1 MAIYRLE
8 VLRAP
13 VNNISKIL
21 IMLAVIISFL
31 VAVASIL
38 FSQAAFS
45 QEASGW
51 AAATNALISEFD
63 RADVIVLGEGHGR
76 KADSDC
82 RVALVRNAKFVD
94 AVRVI
99 VLEEPQPELS
109 AAVEQ
114 VNQGLPPAR
123 RIEIVLNQTPQD
135 GDRNAT
141 AVALVHEHALEKR
154 QKALVVFGSGHVW
167 RGLGGVTKLLE
178 QRIPGRV
185 LVVETI
191 APLDPRRASPEG
203 VTQFAT
209 ACRALEA
216 TLRTRN
222 WPVFFAL
229 PGSAAAKFEADPF
242 YAGQAMLGPQV
253 RLRDLVDAVVY
264 FGDPQ

>member
-1 MAIYRLE
+1 
-8 VLRAP
+8 
-13 VNNISKIL
+13 
-21 IMLAVIISFL
+21 MLAVIVFFV

-38 FSQAAFS
+38 FSQAAFRV
-45 QEASGW
+45 EAGGW
-51 AAATNALISEFD
+51 AAATGAVISAFD

-76 KADSDC
+76 KEDSDF

-99 VLEEPQPELS
+99 VLEAPQPELS

-141 AVALVHEHALEKR
+141 AVALVQGHALDKR

-167 RGLGGVTKLLE
+167 RRGGGVTTLLE

-203 VTQFAT
+203 VAQFAT
-209 ACRALEA
+209 ACRALEG

-222 WPVFFAL
+222 WPVLFAL
-229 PGSAAAKFEADPF
+229 PGSKAAEFEADPF

-253 RLRDLVDAVVY
+253 KLGDLADAVLY
-264 FGDPQ
+264 FGAAR